1 MNKNR
6 KYFPDLVKQEFE
18 VPQPNLHWYSD
29 FTEIETKQG
38 KLHFLLLIDGC
49 YNEIIKFKIS
59 KNKQSSTDTV
69 RTFESALKTK
79 RIKEQLDEQEPALLI
94 HTDRGSQFTS
104 DIYFQFTNKYK
115 KRFRP
120 SMSPMASPKNNAVM
134 ERFLRT
140 FKGLKISNETIFE
153 SIERISENTE
163 QNIDLKQLRT
173 VFQKF
178 VDFYNEEKQTKKA
191 PKGANY
197 SVRIF
202 EEGKE
207 FLKEPIFNQ
216 GYSAYSME
224 KDDRRIEIDRYKLEL
239 IDVWTEINEALPNN
253 ISFLEAK
260 PILLS
265 KLRTIEDKIDQQSSM
280 TLSIKGDTMDLSE
293 GQRDLIEGQK
303 LTMTAIGQVAMAI
316 ETLREEVQELKNKR
330 NQKKANKIQLR
341 DPIYQDHYGF
351 FMVGAGQGL
360 RKLKNIRSAQI
371 RIIYTILY
379 YLGLRL
385 NETKLLT
392 KNDLLL
398 AIQTGELNIIHTKTN
413 TCQKHVLPIVGK
425 QKLNQLRPEIDLIF
439 DKYGFEY
446 LGNSKCFSNHVFN
459 EVNFIRFINEDMIF
473 TCKKYGILANFTSHS
488 FRVGY
493 ITKLL
498 RTLSVQKVAAIIGHK
513 DIESTMSYQRY
524 VINKE
529 EIQDA
534 LKDSFS

>member
-1 MNKNR
+1 MKKDI

-38 KLHFLLLIDGC
+38 KLHLLLLIDGC
-49 YNEIIKFKIS
+49 YNEIIKFRIS

-69 RTFESALKTK
+69 RAFESALKTK
-79 RIKEQLDEQEPALLI
+79 RVKEQLDEQEPALII

-104 DIYFQFTNKYK
+104 DNYFQFTNTYK

-134 ERFLRT
+134 ERFVRT

-153 SIERISENTE
+153 YIERISENTE
-163 QNIDLKQLRT
+163 QYIDIKKLRI

-178 VDFYNEEKQTKKA
+178 VDFYNQEKQTKKA
-191 PKGANY
+191 PKGANR

-207 FLKEPIFNQ
+207 FLKEPMFNQ

-224 KDDRRIEIDRYKLEL
+224 KDERRIEIDKYKLEL

-253 ISFLEAK
+253 ISFIEAK

-265 KLRTIEDKIDQQSSM
+265 KLRTIEDKIDEQSNM
-280 TLSIKGDTMDLSE
+280 TFSIKVDTTDLA
-293 GQRDLIEGQK
+293 EGQK

-316 ETLREEVQELKNKR
+316 ETLREEVQGLKNKR
-330 NQKKANKIQLR
+330 KQKKENKRQLR
-341 DPIYQDHYGF
+341 DPIYKNHYEF

-371 RIIYTILY
+371 RIVYTILY

-392 KNDLLL
+392 KYDLLL
-398 AIQTGELNIIHTKTN
+398 AIETGELNVIHTKTN
-413 TCQKHVLPIVGK
+413 TCQKHVLPIVGI
-425 QKLNQLRPEIDLIF
+425 QKLKQLRPEIDLIF

-446 LGNSKCFSNHVFN
+446 LGSSKCFSNHVFN
-459 EVNFIRFINEDMIF
+459 EFNFIRLINEDMIF
-473 TCKKYGILANFTSHS
+473 TCKKYEILAKFTSHS

-498 RTLSVQKVAAIIGHK
+498 RTLSIQKVATIIGHK
-513 DIESTMSYQRY
+513 SIDSTMSYQRY

-534 LKDSFS
+534 LKDSF